1 MICPYCAEEIKEE
14 ATVCRFCGRDLT
26 FFRPVMQRLSSLEAQ
41 LSEVA
46 SSISD
51 LQSEVAASRADGDLG
66 SRSRRQ
72 SAEISVLRLGFI
84 TLFPALI
91 SIGLFWIR
99 IAVWISLIIPLPF
112 GFLLG
117 VIWRGKH
124 PTAYA
129 LLGLAAGIIEMAAA
143 LILIAIRS
151 SVPLTITDGVGAFVM
166 YVIGAAVLFLAGGL
180 FGDVVES
187 IRFHESADEH
197 KLATRL
203 ASGVTRNKEEPNK
216 TLILLIQALG
226 PSLLGLLG
234 TFATLIGGAILSS

>member
-1 MICPYCAEEIKEE
+1 MICPYCAEEIKDE

-41 LSEVA
+41 LSEAA

-51 LQSEVAASRADGDLG
+51 LQSEVTTLRAGG
-66 SRSRRQ
+66 EARSLPRR
-72 SAEISVLRLGFI
+72 SPEKISILRLGII

-91 SIGLFWIR
+91 SIGLFWLR
-99 IAVWISLIIPLPF
+99 IEVWISLIIPLPF

-117 VIWRGKH
+117 VVWRGRH
-124 PTAYA
+124 PRGYA
-129 LLGLAAGIIEMAAA
+129 LLGLAVGIIEMAAA
-143 LILIAIRS
+143 LILLALR
-151 SVPLTITDGVGAFVM
+151 SVPLTFTDGVGAFTM
-166 YVIGAAVLFLAGGL
+166 YVVGAAVLFLAGGL
-180 FGDVVES
+180 FGDVLES
-187 IRFHESADEH
+187 IRFPETTEQP

-226 PSLLGLLG
+226 PSLLGLVG
-234 TFATLIGGAILSS
+234 TFATLIGGALLN